1 MNQSETTSSGNTSTK
16 SSETFP
22 AKLRIKKRDEFQTA
36 FKEGKVAADGVLVVH
51 AVRADA
57 GPTRMGIS
65 IAKRVGNAPQR
76 NNWKRLIREAFRR
89 QRGQLPHSLHIIIRP
104 KKGATADAA
113 AIRKSLKT
121 LLQRLDRNL

>member
-16 SSETFP
+16 SSEAFP
-22 AKLRIKKRDEFQTA
+22 AKLRIKKRDEFQAA

-51 AVRADA
+51 AVRAEA

-65 IAKRVGNAPQR
+65 IAKRVGNAPKR
-76 NNWKRLIREAFRR
+76 NRWKRLIREAFRR
-89 QRGQLPHSLHIIIRP
+89 QRAQLPDGLQIIIRP

-113 AIRKSLKT
+113 SIRNSVKT
-121 LLQRLDRNL
+121 LLQRLDRKL